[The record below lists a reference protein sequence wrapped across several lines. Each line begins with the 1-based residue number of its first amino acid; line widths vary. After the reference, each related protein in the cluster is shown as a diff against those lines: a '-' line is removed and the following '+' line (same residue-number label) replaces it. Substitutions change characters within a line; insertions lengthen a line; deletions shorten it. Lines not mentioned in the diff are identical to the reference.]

1 MQYVIASLK
10 ILFPSVCII
19 SYTRKRLL
27 IPLYLLGEK
36 MSSARGRCNEDNGM
50 TEYERQKWEQV
61 ARNQEKM
68 DSLRLRKLSAALQS
82 AQPNKRTKVS
92 LVQ

>member
-1 MQYVIASLK
+1 
-10 ILFPSVCII
+10 
-19 SYTRKRLL
+19 
-27 IPLYLLGEK
+27 

-68 DSLRLRKLSAALQS
+68 DSLRLCKLSAAL
-82 AQPNKRTKVS
+82 QPNKRTKVS

>member
-1 MQYVIASLK
+1 
-10 ILFPSVCII
+10 
-19 SYTRKRLL
+19 
-27 IPLYLLGEK
+27 
-36 MSSARGRCNEDNGM
+36 MSSARGRCNEDDDM

-68 DSLRLRKLSAALQS
+68 DSLRLRKLSAALQP

>member
-1 MQYVIASLK
+1 
-10 ILFPSVCII
+10 
-19 SYTRKRLL
+19 
-27 IPLYLLGEK
+27 
-36 MSSARGRCNEDNGM
+36 MSSARGRGNRDDDM
-50 TEYERQKWEQV
+50 TEYERQKWQQV

-68 DSLRLRKLSAALQS
+68 DSLRLRQISATLQP

>member
-1 MQYVIASLK
+1 
-10 ILFPSVCII
+10 
-19 SYTRKRLL
+19 
-27 IPLYLLGEK
+27 

-68 DSLRLRKLSAALQS
+68 DSLCLRKLSAAL
-82 AQPNKRTKVS
+82 
-92 LVQ
+92 

>member
-1 MQYVIASLK
+1 
-10 ILFPSVCII
+10 
-19 SYTRKRLL
+19 
-27 IPLYLLGEK
+27 
-36 MSSARGRCNEDNGM
+36 MSSARGRCNEDDGM

-68 DSLRLRKLSAALQS
+68 DSLRLRKLSAALQP

-92 LVQ
+92 LVQQCWNISKLEQILMGCSELLPYYVRLTSA

>member
-1 MQYVIASLK
+1 
-10 ILFPSVCII
+10 
-19 SYTRKRLL
+19 
-27 IPLYLLGEK
+27 

-68 DSLRLRKLSAALQS
+68 DSLRLRKLSVALQP
-82 AQPNKRTKVS
+82 AQPNKRTNVS

>member
-1 MQYVIASLK
+1 
-10 ILFPSVCII
+10 
-19 SYTRKRLL
+19 
-27 IPLYLLGEK
+27 
-36 MSSARGRCNEDNGM
+36 MSSARGRGNRDDDM
-50 TEYERQKWEQV
+50 TEHERQKWQQV

-68 DSLRLRKLSAALQS
+68 DSLRLRQISATLQP

>member
-1 MQYVIASLK
+1 
-10 ILFPSVCII
+10 
-19 SYTRKRLL
+19 
-27 IPLYLLGEK
+27 
-36 MSSARGRCNEDNGM
+36 MSSARGRCNEDNVM

-68 DSLRLRKLSAALQS
+68 DSLHLCKLSAALQP